1 MGAFDRVT
9 DRDEPAE
16 MPAAGKC
23 GDGGRGGAEFAAL
36 RETRMPG
43 EAYAD
48 LRQADEAGWDRHLR
62 FSAPRGELAEFKLED
77 AGLPEVSLEEADR
90 YVKRHRDDRP
100 WLQAADDASPEA
112 RRIIVAGD
120 MTGAHGH
127 IRHEGWVSEE
137 ASMRRA
143 AFLEDPAQ
151 LDPGERRR
159 GTDGLSQDGGLHR
172 CGKYATRITDPDA
185 YATAV
190 KRGSE
195 HPDARAALGGQLA
208 PGEYPRAVEL
218 PIAGL
223 LGADGHKFC
232 TGWMLDPGDGS
243 MAKARDSRLKWQDA
257 MSRDQAPAGPAP
269 TARPVRTFEGGTVTF
284 IIDKNEDLGRYV
296 IDTVTVQPPKDTR
309 QPPGQHS

>member
-1 MGAFDRVT
+1 MSVIDRVT
-9 DRDEPAE
+9 DRDEPTE
-16 MPAAGKC
+16 VPTVGKG
-23 GDGGRGGAEFAAL
+23 GDGGHGGAESVAL
-36 RETRMPG
+36 REARTPG

-48 LRQADEAGWDRHLR
+48 LRQAVEAGWDRHLR
-62 FSAPRGELAEFKLED
+62 FSAPRDELAQFKLGD
-77 AGLPEVSLEEADR
+77 AGLPEVGIEEADR
-90 YVKRHRDDRP
+90 YVKQHRDDRP
-100 WLQAADDASPEA
+100 WLQVAESASPEA

-120 MTGAHGH
+120 MAGAHGH

-143 AFLEDPAQ
+143 ALLEDPAQ
-151 LDPGERRR
+151 LDPDEQRR
-159 GTDGLSQDGGLHR
+159 GTDGLRQDGELHQ

-195 HPDARAALGGQLA
+195 HPDARAALSGQLA
-208 PGEYPRAVEL
+208 PGEYPKAVEL

-223 LGADGHKFC
+223 LGTDGHKFC

-243 MAKARDSRLKWQDA
+243 MAKARERRLKWQDA

-269 TARPVRTFEGGTVTF
+269 AARPVRTFEGGTVTF
-284 IIDKNEDLGRYV
+284 IIDKNEDLGGYM
-296 IDTVTVQPPKDTR
+296 IDTVTVQPPKDIQ
-309 QPPGQHS
+309 QPPRQRS